1 MSRIEQSW
9 EGIDLQLE
17 GGDFSN
23 NKSQAAIIYKIF
35 EEEDDAQA
43 IQAAYQEAPAD
54 YNGIPKR
61 GCQILERL
69 APDAWKVEVSYS
81 YASNSPSSKEKQED
95 TVSFDCGGGTRHI
108 TTAIKQQCLWKDSAS
123 TFRNPGNLI
132 GWNGKTGSDSVITGV
147 DVPFAQPR
155 ETYTKFMKIPLSTS
169 KRRKIASLVGKV
181 NANTWKGWSKGE
193 VMFLGC
199 SYSGVERD
207 KAPVT
212 FNFAI
217 QMNETREIAEGVPA
231 IKKEGNIYIWTQQA
245 EAKDNTSPK
254 LKVTAVFA
262 AQVAEYA
269 DFSELGL

>member
-1 MSRIEQSW
+1 MTIFRTQ
-9 EGIDLQLE
+9 EGSETWD
-17 GGDFSN
+17 SN
-23 NKSQAAIIYKIF
+23 GNVKQYEIKYFVISPESKDSAIRAAF
-35 EEEDDAQA
+35 NDS
-43 IQAAYQEAPAD
+43 PA
-54 YNGIPKR
+54 
-61 GCQILERL
+61 
-69 APDAWKVEVSYS
+69 SYS
-81 YASNSPSSKEKQED
+81 GLSRNSVRFDGFDDDGNAEVTVVYEKKDSSFSITSED
-95 TVSFDCGGGTRHI
+95 ISVSFDCGGGTRHI
-108 TTAIKQQCLWKDSAS
+108 TTAIKQQCLWKDSVS
-123 TFRNPGNLI
+123 TFRDPGNII

-155 ETYTKFMKIPLSTS
+155 ETYTKYMKIPLSTS

-217 QMNETREIAEGVPA
+217 QMNETREIAEGVPV
-231 IKKEGNIYIWTQQA
+231 IKKEGNIYIWTQQS
-245 EAKDNTSPK
+245 EAKNNMSPK